1 MDVIWW
7 GVPII
12 GCVALAAC
20 IAVALLPPRR
30 DRPEQL
36 RALANTHRLT
46 ALPEYARA
54 ARLHTITAGAAVAL
68 LVLAFVAT
76 AFAAGRTTGLP
87 APHRDTAADQ
97 PEDIMVCAG
106 GPATDPAVGGTL
118 RYFAETV
125 RGFGTERIG
134 LTSANRRL
142 VPLTRDQEY
151 AAGRF
156 AVLGSQSLV
165 APVAYTDHEAGVE
178 DVLAMCLTGFP
189 EFGTTTAQRRSV
201 IYVGEG
207 TLGDDERPALFAAQR
222 VRELAVSAGVQ
233 INAIT
238 DDEQSFP
245 ADLARE
251 TGGRVH
257 PSGGDIDA
265 HLRDIRDHPPQPRRN
280 SEQVTSAAA
289 ETPDLL
295 LLAGLGAVLAMLAWP
310 LVVRR

>member
-1 MDVIWW
+1 VDVIWW

-20 IAVALLPPRR
+20 IAAALLPPRR

-46 ALPEYARA
+46 GLPEYVRA

-68 LVLAFVAT
+68 LVLAFVVT
-76 AFAAGRTTGLP
+76 AFAAGRPTGLP

-106 GPATDPAVGGTL
+106 GPATDPTVAATL

-125 RGFGTERIG
+125 RGLGTERVG

-142 VPLTRDQEY
+142 VPLTRDHEY

-156 AVLGSQSLV
+156 ARLGSEALV
-165 APVAYTDHEAGVE
+165 APVAYTDYEAGVE

-189 EFGTTTAQRRSV
+189 DFDTTTAQRRSV
-201 IYVGEG
+201 IYVGGG
-207 TLGDDERPALFAAQR
+207 TLGDDEQPALFTAQR
-222 VRELAVSAGVQ
+222 VRDLAVNAGVQ
-233 INAIT
+233 VNAIT

-257 PSGGDIDA
+257 PAGGDVTA
-265 HLRDIRDHPPQPRRN
+265 YLREIRGHPPQPRRD
-280 SEQVTSAAA
+280 SEQATSPAG

-295 LLAGLGAVLAMLAWP
+295 LLTGLGAVLALLGWP

>member
-20 IAVALLPPRR
+20 IATALLAPRR
-30 DRPEQL
+30 EHPEQL
-36 RALANTHRLT
+36 RALANTRRLT
-46 ALPEYARA
+46 GLPEYVRA

-68 LVLAFVAT
+68 LVLAFAAT
-76 AFAAGRTTGLP
+76 AFAAGRPTGLP
-87 APHRDTAADQ
+87 APQRDTAAEQ
-97 PEDIMVCAG
+97 PEDIMVCVG
-106 GPATDPAVGGTL
+106 GPATDPTVGGTL

-134 LTSANRRL
+134 LTSSNRRL
-142 VPLTRDQEY
+142 VPLTRDHEY

-156 AVLGSQSLV
+156 ARLASEALV
-165 APVAYTDHEAGVE
+165 APVAYTDYEAGVE

-189 EFGTTTAQRRSV
+189 EFGTATAQRRSL
-201 IYVGEG
+201 IYVGDG
-207 TLGDDERPALFAAQR
+207 ALGGGDRPALFTAQR
-222 VRELAVSAGVQ
+222 VRDLAADADVQ

-238 DDEQSFP
+238 DEQSFP
-245 ADLARE
+245 ADLARA

-257 PSGGDIDA
+257 PAGGDIA
-265 HLRDIRDHPPQPRRN
+265 AYLRDIRDHPPQPRRDT
-280 SEQVTSAAA
+280 EQATSPAA
-289 ETPDLL
+289 ETPELL
-295 LLAGLGAVLAMLAWP
+295 LLAGLGAVIAMLAWP